1 MQLNIHNWKEFKIKD
16 IFRLEPTKGVDSTEL
31 LDGNDINYIGAK
43 HEDNG
48 FMMRCQLEGFE
59 AWVSKGNCIVFI
71 QLGAGSAGYVNY
83 IPNDF
88 IGMSGK
94 TMCGYIDDIM
104 TPEIGLFLETILCK
118 ERPKYSFGRSWTG
131 DRLKETIIKLPV
143 DENGDPDWEFMKNYI
158 KSLNHNPIT
167 TKNSGGRGYLF
178 ATLGKTELWQEF
190 CLDEIFEIRK
200 GKRLTADE
208 QTDGDTPYIGAI
220 DSNNGVANYIGQ
232 KAIHDGNT
240 ISLSYN
246 GSVGE
251 AFYQPKPF
259 WATDDV
265 NVLYFR
271 KENGVKFNKYI
282 ALFFCTVLYKEK
294 YRYSYGRKWVLE
306 SMRLTKIKLPTKE
319 GKPDFLFMENY
330 IKSLPYGDR
339 I

>member
-1 MQLNIHNWKEFKIKD
+1 MKLDTKTWKEFVVGDYFDVYLSAGDLKID
-16 IFRLEPTKGVDSTEL
+16 ECEKGEVPLIS
-31 LDGNDINYIGAK
+31 
-43 HEDNG
+43 
-48 FMMRCQLEGFE
+48 
-59 AWVSKGNCIVFI
+59 S
-71 QLGAGSAGYVNY
+71 GSANNGIV
-83 IPNDF
+83 
-88 IGMSGK
+88 
-94 TMCGYIDDIM
+94 GYIDKNGDGKAQIFKRNSITVDM
-104 TPEIGLFLETILCK
+104 FCNAFYQNQDFYAVSHGRVNILIPKFDCNLQIGLFICSIIQK
-118 ERPKYSFGRSWTG
+118 EQFKYSYGRAVYSSEIS
-131 DRLKETIIKLPV
+131 RMVIKLPATEV
-143 DENGDPDWEFMKNYI
+143 GEPDWEFMKKYI
-158 KSLNHNPIT
+158 KSINHKPIT
-167 TKNSGGRGYLF
+167 TKNSGWGCLF

-306 SMRLTKIKLPTKE
+306 SMRATKIKLPTND